1 MAVGCKLSHGDLS
14 LHTQIASNP
23 HIDANHFALFTG
35 LGQQLLPVL
44 TVGGAGAI
52 DGLAAIFPRVV
63 VRLWE
68 ATLQGGLDEARSIQV
83 SRLTRCESQISV
95 LNALQEAVCRGEE
108 LVVGKGVPGIK
119 SAVSR
124 VLGMGDQDGT
134 RLPLKGGM
142 SDDEWAK
149 WTDVMDD
156 LGALEKE
163 LASGSGEENGK

>member
-1 MAVGCKLSHGDLS
+1 
-14 LHTQIASNP
+14 
-23 HIDANHFALFTG
+23 
-35 LGQQLLPVL
+35 
-44 TVGGAGAI
+44 VGGAGAI
-52 DGLAAIFPRVV
+52 DGLAAIFPRVI

-83 SRLTRCESQISV
+83 SRFDCQMSV
-95 LNALQEAVCRGEE
+95 LNAVQEAVCRGEE

-142 SDDEWAK
+142 PDDEWAK

-163 LASGSGEENGK
+163 LASGSGQENGK

>member
-1 MAVGCKLSHGDLS
+1 M
-14 LHTQIASNP
+14 
-23 HIDANHFALFTG
+23 
-35 LGQQLLPVL
+35 
-44 TVGGAGAI
+44 
-52 DGLAAIFPRVV
+52 
-63 VRLWE
+63 
-68 ATLQGGLDEARSIQV
+68 

-95 LNALQEAVCRGEE
+95 LDALQEAVCRGEE
-108 LVVGKGVPGIK
+108 LVVGMGVPGIK